1 MDLSKYL
8 AFVIV
13 LFVDGGESGGH
24 GGKHHDHVK
33 LHMPEFIHHDH
44 HTKVITIHHHH
55 HKPKKEH
62 HHHHHHHHQPKPHI
76 PQHHYN
82 HHHHKTTLK
91 TTTVSKG
98 HKQVGHGHAGHH
110 GHHSHHGSSHG
121 THGHGGHYGHHGP
134 SHHDSP
140 SFNHDIPSISHD
152 PGHVSFEDDFKSFTP
167 SIPVNIPHNPH
178 VHGVVHTVKQV
189 KVFDS
194 LPGSIKSNTGSG
206 SNGYEVTEEG
216 DEGDEDAF
224 TSINTIPQTYQGTYG
239 FVRSAAPQAETY
251 PGVALQ
257 STVQLNHD
265 PFSAAPGPSAFAGL
279 ENFSSDGQDSFPSS
293 LATQSTN
300 GHALPEFAG
309 HTEQISGFDDPE
321 NSFVGNDISSTSL
334 LSAEANDDI
343 PVTYSREAGIQQSV
357 NTGGL
362 QTVVY

>member
-1 MDLSKYL
+1 MDLSKCL
-8 AFVIV
+8 AVLIV
-13 LFVDGGESGGH
+13 LFVDSGESGGH

-98 HKQVGHGHAGHH
+98 HKQVGHGHSGHH
-110 GHHSHHGSSHG
+110 GHHSHHGG
-121 THGHGGHYGHHGP
+121 GHGSHYGHHGP

-140 SFNHDIPSISHD
+140 SYNHNVPSISHD

-194 LPGSIKSNTGSG
+194 LPGSIKSNSGSG

-216 DEGDEDAF
+216 EEGDEDAF
-224 TSINTIPQTYQGTYG
+224 TSVNTIPQTYPGTYG
-239 FVRSAAPQAETY
+239 FVRSAAPQAESY
-251 PGVALQ
+251 PGLALQ
-257 STVQLNHD
+257 SSVQLNHD
-265 PFSAAPGPSAFAGL
+265 PFAAAPGPSAFSGL
-279 ENFSSDGQDSFPSS
+279 ENFSSDGQDFSSS
-293 LATQSTN
+293 LSPQGTN

-309 HTEQISGFDDPE
+309 QTEQISGFDDAE
-321 NSFVGNDISSTSL
+321 SFVGNDISGTAL
-334 LSAEANDDI
+334 LSAEANDDT
-343 PVTYSREAGIQQSV
+343 PVTYSREAGIQHSL
-357 NTGGL
+357 NTGGI
-362 QTVVY
+362 QTVEY

>member
-8 AFVIV
+8 AIVIV
-13 LFVDGGESGGH
+13 LFVDSGETGGH

-76 PQHHYN
+76 PHHHYN

-98 HKQVGHGHAGHH
+98 HKQAGHGHSGHH
-110 GHHSHHGSSHG
+110 GHHSHHGGSHG
-121 THGHGGHYGHHGP
+121 SHGGHYGHHGS
-134 SHHDSP
+134 SHHDTP
-140 SFNHDIPSISHD
+140 SFNHNIPSVSHD

-167 SIPVNIPHNPH
+167 SIPVNIPNNPH

-194 LPGSIKSNTGSG
+194 LPGSIKSNSGSG

-216 DEGDEDAF
+216 EEGDEDAF

-239 FVRSAAPQAETY
+239 FVRNAAQAENY

-257 STVQLNHD
+257 SAVQLNHD
-265 PFSAAPGPSAFAGL
+265 PFSAAPGPSAFSGL

-293 LATQSTN
+293 FANQGTN
-300 GHALPEFAG
+300 GHTLPEFSG
-309 HTEQISGFDDPE
+309 QTEQISGFDDPE
-321 NSFVGNDISSTSL
+321 NSFVGNDISGTSL

-357 NTGGL
+357 KTGGL